1 MIAEQY
7 DRAKAILTEHKE
19 GHNQLAQLLIEREVI
34 FAEDVEKI
42 FGKRQWVSRSQEILE
57 ETNSKAESSPATENT
72 KSSEETKNTE
82 DTGNSITPSTT
93 GDQNQ

>member
-57 ETNSKAESSPATENT
+57 ETNSKAENSPATENT
-72 KSSEETKNTE
+72 KSSEEAKNTE
-82 DTGNSITPSTT
+82 DTENSTT
-93 GDQNQ
+93 TSTDDQNQ